1 MCFDM
6 AAEVSRSVQILIK
19 SSVSLPKFRW
29 VAWGGKDV
37 REWETDMM
45 RDTSRSWAY
54 LWCFSLSCE
63 KHGVILHNY
72 MLSLLAESDEML
84 FSGVKWS
91 SLLLPTDSLLTY
103 HLTRWTLFIYLVE
116 IPPKPVVELDFL
128 SHFQKS
134 WPFAL
139 MTLQNFVTKIEG
151 ILISIMGRWR
161 GSLEYIY
168 EGCEHH
174 REEERSPRTI
184 KRKEGSYKNEQKDCC
199 CCFLPI
205 ASNSCGV

>member
-103 HLTRWTLFIYLVE
+103 HLTRWTLFTCFVE
-116 IPPKPVVELDFL
+116 IS
-128 SHFQKS
+128 SHFSESNGYKIK
-134 WPFAL
+134 WAFAL
-139 MTLQNFVTKIEG
+139 MTLQNFLVN
-151 ILISIMGRWR
+151 RR
-161 GSLEYIY
+161 
-168 EGCEHH
+168 
-174 REEERSPRTI
+174 
-184 KRKEGSYKNEQKDCC
+184 NFD
-199 CCFLPI
+199 
-205 ASNSCGV
+205 